1 MSQAAVEQI
10 LGKMVVDREFRKL
23 MRTDQEKAL
32 AGFDLTA
39 AERAGL
45 KDVDLADFEQA
56 VTGLDQHVSRGQA
69 WN

>member
-1 MSQAAVEQI
+1 MSQAAVEQV
-10 LGKMVVDREFRKL
+10 LGKMVVDREFRNL
-23 MRTDQEKAL
+23 MRTNQEEAL

-39 AERAGL
+39 EERAGL
-45 KDVDLADFEQA
+45 QGLDFADFDQA